1 MHRLN
6 RVKQNNF
13 FFFFDVEENLFP
25 FLFLKNIKIP
35 IKYINIYN
43 IVYIF
48 LIIIKINKNIQKI
61 YQIKKLLKIKFNKK

>member
-6 RVKQNNF
+6 RVKKKNF
-13 FFFFDVEENLFP
+13 FFFLDVEENSFP
-25 FLFLKNIKIP
+25 LLYLKSIKIP